1 MWLLTFCQPPSL
13 ASTGEGGRAQQ
24 CRDVTELGGNMAQ
37 ISSLSL
43 GEERAAVWQQG
54 QTNYSS
60 SNLVIGCPT
69 PPLSLTRESFKLEST
84 QSNKYNLRWARP
96 GRSQQCYCYCSGE
109 ERGRNNNYEWSW
121 WTTTPYSAQLILLR
135 YFLLTR
141 LIISTQWGRKLS
153 FNPRII
159 DREDKVWSDSSFSW
173 SEVNYQKPASFEIS
187 SNLGRKMWCL
197 WCWHSVRGGLYAEV
211 SSKQWSNTWILST
224 NDTLG

>member
-1 MWLLTFCQPPSL
+1 MFCQPPSL

-60 SNLVIGCPT
+60 SHLVIGCPT

-96 GRSQQCYCYCSGE
+96 GRSQQCYCYCSHWRGE
-109 ERGRNNNYEWSW
+109 GEKQQLWVELVNNNVLQC
-121 WTTTPYSAQLILLR
+121 SAYPPQI
-135 YFLLTR
+135 FPPHK
-141 LIISTQWGRKLS
+141 IDH
-153 FNPRII
+153 FNPVRQ
-159 DREDKVWSDSSFSW
+159 
-173 SEVNYQKPASFEIS
+173 EVEF
-187 SNLGRKMWCL
+187 
-197 WCWHSVRGGLYAEV
+197 
-211 SSKQWSNTWILST
+211 
-224 NDTLG
+224 